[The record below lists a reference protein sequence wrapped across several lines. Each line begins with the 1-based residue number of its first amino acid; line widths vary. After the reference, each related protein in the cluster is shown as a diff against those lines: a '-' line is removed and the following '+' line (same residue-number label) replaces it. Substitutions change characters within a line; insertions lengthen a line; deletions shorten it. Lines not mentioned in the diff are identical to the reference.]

1 MNYNDSIK
9 QKFLALCKDPSFIG
23 AYNDFNGTSK
33 TVLTMSELF
42 SVGTLF
48 HFVTINMLNGQE
60 LLITD
65 SYHDTVF
72 NGKTYLASGD
82 FTDISTV
89 QESKEIN
96 NISLSVKLSNVRTEY
111 ITLISS
117 GALNNADIRIDIGFK
132 DPNTGQISESFNI
145 DTGSISKLTVNI
157 DLSDNDSENE
167 TEVEIDST
175 WAVLEKSAR
184 NHSSDAI
191 HRSYPGNENDTFYAR
206 IGKWNSAKKW
216 TSVK

>member
-1 MNYNDSIK
+1 MNYNENIK
-9 QKFLALCKDPSFIG
+9 EKFRALCSDPDFIG
-23 AYNDFNGTSK
+23 AYNDFNGTNK
-33 TVLTMSELF
+33 KVLDMSELF

-48 HFVTINMLNGQE
+48 HFVRIVMLSGQE

-65 SYHDTVF
+65 SYHDTVYQ
-72 NGKTYLASGD
+72 GKTYLAAGD

-89 QESKEIN
+89 EESKEIN
-96 NISLSVKLSNVRTEY
+96 NISLSVRLSNVRTEY
-111 ITLISS
+111 INLVSS
-117 GALNNADIRIDIGFK
+117 GALNNADITIDIGFK
-132 DPNTGQISESFNI
+132 NPNTGAISESFNI
-145 DTGSISKLTVNI
+145 DTGTIGKLTVNI
-157 DLSDNDSENE
+157 DLDDNESKNE

-184 NHSSDAI
+184 NHCADAI

-206 IGKWNSAKKW
+206 IGKWQSEKKW